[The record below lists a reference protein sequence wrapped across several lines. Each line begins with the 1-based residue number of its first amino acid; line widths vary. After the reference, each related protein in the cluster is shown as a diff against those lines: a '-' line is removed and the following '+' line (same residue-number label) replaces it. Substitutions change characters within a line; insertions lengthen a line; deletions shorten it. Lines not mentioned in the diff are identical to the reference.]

1 MNHVVTTIS
10 ARLIKMNGLAKGRG
24 LGGGGGNGYSVL
36 ICLLLFPK
44 YEFKICGP
52 TSGRFE
58 EPSPPPPSS
67 LGSLIKIIW
76 MEMPLLVGKSS

>member
-1 MNHVVTTIS
+1 MNHIVATIS
-10 ARLIKMNGLAKGRG
+10 ARLLKMNGLARAGVWE
-24 LGGGGGNGYSVL
+24 GGNGYSVF

-58 EPSPPPPSS
+58 EPSPPPSS
-67 LGSLIKIIW
+67 LVSLIKIIW